1 MPAPEAG
8 PGAMPV
14 PLWGAVEPPAARA
27 LLEAGD
33 EGELEGALEALV
45 RAPAAEAA
53 GAPAGGNAEGRA
65 AVAKELL
72 RNVVNFCKAE
82 GFDAEKA
89 AVALKVTADAHREVA
104 MHHLNSLTSLDRL
117 MDSLMK
123 YSIQRPPI
131 SVGVFQLAEA
141 QKLIAF
147 LIGSYYKHFHMYQYV
162 YRSNLEATLDQ
173 VGPIELPSIPALPAL
188 ATARLAAEVE
198 AEKATAEQAARE
210 QAAKEE
216 AEKRAAAEPKPPSP
230 EEVAAAEAALSPEL
244 LALVQGHLEKEMDRL
259 KQELPVSKEL
269 QDAQARLEALAAG

>member
-1 MPAPEAG
+1 MAPEAG
-8 PGAMPV
+8 PGALPL
-14 PLWGAVEPPAARA
+14 PLWGELAPPAARA
-27 LLEAGD
+27 LLEAGE
-33 EGELEGALEALV
+33 EGELEEALEALV

-53 GAPAGGNAEGRA
+53 GAPAGGNADGRA

-72 RNVVNFCKAE
+72 RNVVMFCKAE

-89 AVALKVTADAHREVA
+89 AVALKVTADAHREAA
-104 MHHLNSLTSLDRL
+104 MHHLNSLASLDQL
-117 MDSLMK
+117 MDSVMK

-131 SVGVFQLAEA
+131 SIGLYQLAEA
-141 QKLIAF
+141 KKLIGF

-162 YRSNLEATLDQ
+162 YRSNLEATVAQ
-173 VGPIELPSIPALPAL
+173 VGPIELPELPALPAL
-188 ATARLAAEVE
+188 GTARLAAEVE
-198 AEKATAEQAARE
+198 AEKAAAEQAARE
-210 QAAKEE
+210 QEE

-244 LALVQGHLEKEMDRL
+244 LALVQGHLDKEMERL